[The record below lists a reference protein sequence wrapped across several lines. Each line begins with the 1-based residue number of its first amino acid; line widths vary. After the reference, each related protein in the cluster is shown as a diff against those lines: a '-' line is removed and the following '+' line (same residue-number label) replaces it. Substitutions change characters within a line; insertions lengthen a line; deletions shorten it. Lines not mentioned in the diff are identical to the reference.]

1 MDMGGAI
8 LGHVFGGQQGNVAA
22 ALGKS
27 TSLLPESGQEY
38 LQLLAMLAP
47 IVMGVLGK
55 QHKERGGLLGS
66 LLGGPKKG

>member
-27 TSLLPESGQEY
+27 TSLRSGQI